1 MKYSDFL
8 LDKQFNINNV
18 IYRFKNKINGK
29 VYIGQ
34 TAVPFRKRVI
44 QHITCSNPITKCY
57 KSYFHRT
64 LNKYKFENFDVSI
77 IERCSNQQGLDC
89 REKYWIAYY
98 NSTNKKFGYNLES
111 GGHKGKKNKG
121 LSEEHKQKLLQAHL
135 GVKYSNS
142 TKKKISSTHKKLW
155 QNKTFYEEHIH
166 GIQKAIK
173 CQQIPVYQYDLNGNF
188 IKKWNSY
195 KDVTLIL
202 YGLHKGNLSRNIKL
216 NIQKNKLGFTKN
228 GSIWS
233 TISPTERGSYY

>member
-8 LDKQFNINNV
+8 LDEQFNINNV

-44 QHITCSNPITKCY
+44 QHITCSNPI
-57 KSYFHRT
+57 
-64 LNKYKFENFDVSI
+64 
-77 IERCSNQQGLDC
+77 
-89 REKYWIAYY
+89 
-98 NSTNKKFGYNLES
+98 
-111 GGHKGKKNKG
+111 
-121 LSEEHKQKLLQAHL
+121 
-135 GVKYSNS
+135 
-142 TKKKISSTHKKLW
+142 
-155 QNKTFYEEHIH
+155 
-166 GIQKAIK
+166 
-173 CQQIPVYQYDLNGNF
+173 YQYDLNGNF
-188 IKKWNSY
+188 IKKWDSY

-233 TISPTERGSYY
+233 TISPTERRSYY